1 MKVPA
6 LLVCGGVGLAD
17 AGLADFME
25 GMAGQSINE
34 ISHPGICTSIGKSY
48 SGYSW
53 SMGGGS
59 TTIDVTCSGQQ
70 IAIVCKGWPKFTK
83 CTSES
88 ADGDNEGGCTCA
100 PEHPVCKKNG
110 WCYKGSKWSTTHCT
124 GTCTASAEKTCNCP
138 ATHPTCKSDKWCY
151 QGSKWTATCG
161 GFCTTSSPAPPPP
174 PPKAPEECVCPSD
187 YPFCYDENSWCYK
200 SATSNEYTKKCG
212 GTCAASNA
220 KGGADAVPAVTHG
233 GEGSQVAKLGSCTGL
248 TQQEA
253 QEMLDLHNKVRC
265 AVGTPPI
272 QWNPALQCQAQR
284 TQDQIGAFSHS
295 DCYSL
300 PIEAG
305 ENLATG
311 TDIST
316 AVWMWFT
323 EYMQPGSQG
332 HYTAMVWKATT
343 QVGCGIQRGGSGGG
357 VIRCQYA
364 HTAPNFG
371 YDDAYA
377 ENVPKFKG
385 ELDKLAKCGIDKDML
400 RAEAKKYQGWG
411 ILSPD
416 AALSASLGLFEEHK
430 DGAFAWAPDTSPTLG
445 ALAFIGSLAFAA
457 VGLAWRRRSTTMEY
471 ASMPLEST
479 IAVEMQE
486 AGLE

>member
-1 MKVPA
+1 
-6 LLVCGGVGLAD
+6 
-17 AGLADFME
+17 
-25 GMAGQSINE
+25 
-34 ISHPGICTSIGKSY
+34 
-48 SGYSW
+48 
-53 SMGGGS
+53 MGGGS

-110 WCYKGSKWSTTHCT
+110 WCYKGSKWS
-124 GTCTASAEKTCNCP
+124 
-138 ATHPTCKSDKWCY
+138 
-151 QGSKWTATCG
+151 ATCG

-187 YPFCYDENSWCYK
+187 YPFCYEENSWCYK

-220 KGGADAVPAVTHG
+220 KGGADTVPAVTHG

-305 ENLATG
+305 ENLAT
-311 TDIST
+311 
-316 AVWMWFT
+316 
-323 EYMQPGSQG
+323 
-332 HYTAMVWKATT
+332 
-343 QVGCGIQRGGSGGG
+343 
-357 VIRCQYA
+357 
-364 HTAPNFG
+364 
-371 YDDAYA
+371 
-377 ENVPKFKG
+377 
-385 ELDKLAKCGIDKDML
+385 
-400 RAEAKKYQGWG
+400 
-411 ILSPD
+411 
-416 AALSASLGLFEEHK
+416 
-430 DGAFAWAPDTSPTLG
+430 
-445 ALAFIGSLAFAA
+445 
-457 VGLAWRRRSTTMEY
+457 
-471 ASMPLEST
+471 
-479 IAVEMQE
+479 
-486 AGLE
+486 